1 MTLFTVKDEHPA
13 AVKAA
18 IGEILPQWLD
28 AFRQLLEI
36 DVGAEL
42 GEGNWEGIAVRIA
55 IFNVSQSPHI
65 SRCRLRSS
73 SRRGGAIRLSRSS

>member
-18 IGEILPQWLD
+18 VSEILPQWLG
-28 AFRQLLEI
+28 AFQQLLAV

-42 GEGNWEGIAVRIA
+42 TGDNWEELSVRIA
-55 IFNVSQSPHI
+55 IFNV
-65 SRCRLRSS
+65 R
-73 SRRGGAIRLSRSS
+73 